1 MKTLVCQRRATYT
14 YFLKGVVNVC
24 RRFEELLCEHVD
36 ITLPDVTWHFVFG
49 RLSLVLQFTLGG
61 QWLKR
66 RHHLKMVSPDTGL
79 NLHQQLEERCFL
91 LLTLT
96 AEWTAGGGAA
106 KEAGLECAKA
116 KAGVGEGLR
125 ASAGMSTAAGVRHL

>member
-1 MKTLVCQRRATYT
+1 M
-14 YFLKGVVNVC
+14 
-24 RRFEELLCEHVD
+24 
-36 ITLPDVTWHFVFG
+36 
-49 RLSLVLQFTLGG
+49 LQLTLGR

-66 RHHLKMVSPDTGL
+66 RNHLKMISPDTGL
-79 NLHQQLEERCFL
+79 NPHQQLKERSFL

-96 AEWTAGGGAA
+96 AECTAGGGAA

-125 ASAGMSTAAGVRHL
+125 ASAGMSTAVGVRHL